1 MNAKRTRNYYDMF
14 AIMFN
19 SQKSYQ
25 KYIENTHL
33 GLLTE
38 THEYYF
44 GSLKHQI
51 FIYSRWRHPPK
62 TISPRPYCRSPIGRN
77 GLGSETTIVVSIN
90 MSTHNINIQS
100 LCLSSMQ
107 WFSDCVCISRTITE
121 LTTDITESC
130 SMTPLAPVVLETL
143 PPHTRRTLTQVRT
156 IYILFTLY
164 SHKIDAHKDLS
175 PLCSLFNN
183 F

>member
-51 FIYSRWRHPPK
+51 FIYSRWRHPAK
-62 TISPRPYCRSPIGRN
+62 TISPRPYCRSRRGRN
-77 GLGSETTIVVSIN
+77 GWVLRLGRN
-90 MSTHNINIQS
+90 MPPI
-100 LCLSSMQ
+100 LSS
-107 WFSDCVCISRTITE
+107 TAT
-121 LTTDITESC
+121 
-130 SMTPLAPVVLETL
+130 VLFI
-143 PPHTRRTLTQVRT
+143 VA
-156 IYILFTLY
+156 I
-164 SHKIDAHKDLS
+164 
-175 PLCSLFNN
+175 
-183 F
+183 

>member
-19 SQKSYQ
+19 SQKSYR
-25 KYIENTHL
+25 KYIENTHF

-62 TISPRPYCRSPIGRN
+62 TISPRPYCSSRRGRN
-77 GLGSETTIVVSIN
+77 GLGSETSDHLDHPCLFTVSLI
-90 MSTHNINIQS
+90 
-100 LCLSSMQ
+100 
-107 WFSDCVCISRTITE
+107 
-121 LTTDITESC
+121 DITP
-130 SMTPLAPVVLETL
+130 TLLFYVVVML
-143 PPHTRRTLTQVRT
+143 HD
-156 IYILFTLY
+156 F
-164 SHKIDAHKDLS
+164 H
-175 PLCSLFNN
+175 
-183 F
+183 

>member
-1 MNAKRTRNYYDMF
+1 MNAKRTRNYYDLF

-19 SQKSYQ
+19 SQKSYR

-62 TISPRPYCRSPIGRN
+62 TISPRPYCRSRRGRN
-77 GLGSETTIVVSIN
+77 GLGSETRLDSESSTIQYNSYRLHRS
-90 MSTHNINIQS
+90 M
-100 LCLSSMQ
+100 LSS
-107 WFSDCVCISRTITE
+107 
-121 LTTDITESC
+121 LES
-130 SMTPLAPVVLETL
+130 S
-143 PPHTRRTLTQVRT
+143 
-156 IYILFTLY
+156 I
-164 SHKIDAHKDLS
+164 
-175 PLCSLFNN
+175 
-183 F
+183 

>member
-44 GSLKHQI
+44 GSLKYQI

-62 TISPRPYCRSPIGRN
+62 TISPRPYCRSRRGRN
-77 GLGSETTIVVSIN
+77 GLGSETT
-90 MSTHNINIQS
+90 
-100 LCLSSMQ
+100 
-107 WFSDCVCISRTITE
+107 
-121 LTTDITESC
+121 
-130 SMTPLAPVVLETL
+130 
-143 PPHTRRTLTQVRT
+143 
-156 IYILFTLY
+156 
-164 SHKIDAHKDLS
+164 
-175 PLCSLFNN
+175 
-183 F
+183 

>member
-19 SQKSYQ
+19 SQKSYR

-62 TISPRPYCRSPIGRN
+62 TISPRPYCRSRRGRN
-77 GLGSETTIVVSIN
+77 GLGSETTHCPALVS
-90 MSTHNINIQS
+90 MYQ
-100 LCLSSMQ
+100 
-107 WFSDCVCISRTITE
+107 
-121 LTTDITESC
+121 
-130 SMTPLAPVVLETL
+130 
-143 PPHTRRTLTQVRT
+143 
-156 IYILFTLY
+156 
-164 SHKIDAHKDLS
+164 HKHVNYQCYCYRMACKHKT
-175 PLCSLFNN
+175 CTMYNYY
-183 F
+183 

>member
-19 SQKSYQ
+19 SQKSYR
-25 KYIENTHL
+25 KYIENTYL

-62 TISPRPYCRSPIGRN
+62 TISPRPYCRSRRGRN
-77 GLGSETTIVVSIN
+77 GLGSETN
-90 MSTHNINIQS
+90 
-100 LCLSSMQ
+100 C
-107 WFSDCVCISRTITE
+107 
-121 LTTDITESC
+121 
-130 SMTPLAPVVLETL
+130 
-143 PPHTRRTLTQVRT
+143 RRTLKDSGYVYRIFMIRIDLMEGIHVKLS
-156 IYILFTLY
+156 IYN
-164 SHKIDAHKDLS
+164 KI
-175 PLCSLFNN
+175 
-183 F
+183 

>member
-1 MNAKRTRNYYDMF
+1 MWREWETTMIMF
-14 AIMFN
+14 AKMFN

-62 TISPRPYCRSPIGRN
+62 TISPRPYCRSRRGRN
-77 GLGSETTIVVSIN
+77 GLGSETKCSPKSGSNRDFFFCPRDQYGDVN
-90 MSTHNINIQS
+90 MNLWRKHLIYGNISSFVTDRRFLRVQWWLAISKELPVTLLQLNWSSYLPYS
-100 LCLSSMQ
+100 L
-107 WFSDCVCISRTITE
+107 
-121 LTTDITESC
+121 TDHMC
-130 SMTPLAPVVLETL
+130 
-143 PPHTRRTLTQVRT
+143 
-156 IYILFTLY
+156 
-164 SHKIDAHKDLS
+164 
-175 PLCSLFNN
+175 NN
-183 F
+183 Y